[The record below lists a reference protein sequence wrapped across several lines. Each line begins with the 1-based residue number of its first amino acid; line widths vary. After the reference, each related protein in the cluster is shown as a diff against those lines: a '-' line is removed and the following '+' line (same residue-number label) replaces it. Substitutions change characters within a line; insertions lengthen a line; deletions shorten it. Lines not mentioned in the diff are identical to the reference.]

1 MLWLNGNQPMN
12 AWRAC
17 PDPGT
22 PLSLPLI
29 SRLEERSLSHPGQ
42 GLPLYPG
49 DDHRRTS
56 PPLGPGPTGRSL
68 HLLPAGTG
76 TGVAP
81 HRLSSHLALLSPQG
95 WLLLCRHLFSGVHS
109 FQPAGGGHSLLSG
122 AILGSRHVLAG
133 VRSPHLL
140 NPSSAF
146 PLPQSLPSPW
156 PPDDLDCPG
165 PT

>member
-29 SRLEERSLSHPGQ
+29 SRLEERSLSYPGQ

-68 HLLPAGTG
+68 APPAGRHGDGSGAAPAVLPPGSPQPPRLAPSLPPPLLQSAQLPACWGW
-76 TGVAP
+76 
-81 HRLSSHLALLSPQG
+81 AL
-95 WLLLCRHLFSGVHS
+95 
-109 FQPAGGGHSLLSG
+109 PALRGHPG
-122 AILGSRHVLAG
+122 QQARPGRCQV
-133 VRSPHLL
+133 
-140 NPSSAF
+140 
-146 PLPQSLPSPW
+146 PSPVE
-156 PPDDLDCPG
+156 PQLCI
-165 PT
+165 PTPTVSALTLAFR

>member
-1 MLWLNGNQPMN
+1 MRGEPALTLGHLCPSPSSPAWKSAHSPIQARVCPCTPEMTTDGQARPWAQAPQGGLW
-12 AWRAC
+12 
-17 PDPGT
+17 
-22 PLSLPLI
+22 
-29 SRLEERSLSHPGQ
+29 
-42 GLPLYPG
+42 Y
-49 DDHRRTS
+49 
-56 PPLGPGPTGRSL
+56 
-68 HLLPAGTG
+68 LLPAGTG
-76 TGVAP
+76 TGVAL

-133 VRSPHLL
+133 VRFPHLL